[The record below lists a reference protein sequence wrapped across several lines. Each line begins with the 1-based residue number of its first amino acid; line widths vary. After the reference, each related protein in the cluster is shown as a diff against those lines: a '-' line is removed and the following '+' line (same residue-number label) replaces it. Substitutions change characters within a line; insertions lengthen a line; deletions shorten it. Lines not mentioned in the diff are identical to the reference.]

1 MNQNELI
8 AEPKSPI
15 NPYTGVKF
23 TYVELSKCYMNFSID
38 KIQLPLELTM
48 FKKSNFSIKNM
59 LYNFKTHFI
68 RKSIATYLE
77 DITNAEW
84 NKIVWE
90 FYLNNSF
97 KDQICYKCLIEIA
110 HIKKI
115 LNPTLQEYIY
125 CINIDN
131 YKSSYQKMFQKIC
144 KFYKIE
150 PQHKHPSKHT
160 KKPIKPQGFKFDN
173 IEIITTDFSSNSN
186 YVFGVVN

>member
-8 AEPKSPI
+8 VEPKSPI

-48 FKKSNFSIKNM
+48 FKNSNFSIKNM

-97 KDQICYKCLIEIA
+97 K
-110 HIKKI
+110 
-115 LNPTLQEYIY
+115 TRFV
-125 CINIDN
+125 IN
-131 YKSSYQKMFQKIC
+131 
-144 KFYKIE
+144 
-150 PQHKHPSKHT
+150 
-160 KKPIKPQGFKFDN
+160 
-173 IEIITTDFSSNSN
+173 
-186 YVFGVVN
+186 V